1 MSGRSVPVRGRI
13 QPTSHRFDRNHA
25 IGRYPK
31 RSLNPLCP
39 IAPFFLDIGLPRQA
53 LVGTKAACQ
62 SLGHVAKLIVF
73 GVAGFAYLAYL
84 PLLALLSAMVVVG
97 TWVGSRILDRVSERA
112 FLVAYRAVLTLI
124 ALRLVLGEG
133 WRMVGG

>member
-1 MSGRSVPVRGRI
+1 
-13 QPTSHRFDRNHA
+13 
-25 IGRYPK
+25 
-31 RSLNPLCP
+31 
-39 IAPFFLDIGLPRQA
+39 
-53 LVGTKAACQ
+53 
-62 SLGHVAKLIVF
+62 
-73 GVAGFAYLAYL
+73 
-84 PLLALLSAMVVVG
+84 MVVVG